1 MKLPAVISSDW
12 HLTANPR
19 DEYRWGLIDWLIS
32 IQPKWEAETLC
43 ILGDLTDAKD
53 HHGADLVNR
62 IVTSIYRL
70 LAVYKRVIILMG
82 NHDYQKEGH
91 AFFGFLSMIPGV
103 TFVTRPLDT
112 SAEGSSC
119 LFLPHTKTPAA
130 DWAGWDFSHFETVFM
145 HQTFKG
151 AKASNG
157 QEMDGE
163 PMPDLTAAGRVL
175 SGDIHV
181 PQKIGPLEYVGSP
194 YHVHF
199 GDRFK
204 PRCLVLGFGGR
215 DKVDE
220 IKYSTISRITLEVDS
235 LEGLQRQRLH
245 SGDQVKVRFKLSAA
259 DLFAWRAIR
268 AQAQSWLLG
277 KGVDVQGIE
286 LIAPGVRRRVRVGF
300 DDGGATPEDAVAG
313 YVERE
318 DLGAACLEIGLEIV
332 DATR

>member
-1 MKLPAVISSDW
+1 MKLPAVITTDW

-19 DEYRWGLIDWLIS
+19 DEYRWGLVDWLVTQ
-32 IQPKWEAETLC
+32 QPKWEAETLC

-53 HHGADLVNR
+53 HHGAELVNR
-62 IVTSIYRL
+62 IV
-70 LAVYKRVIILMG
+70 LAVTRLSTFYRRIIILMG
-82 NHDYQKEGH
+82 NHDYLRAGH
-91 AFFGFLSMIPGV
+91 AFFGFLSTIPGV
-103 TFVTRPLDT
+103 TFVTAPLDT
-112 SAEGSSC
+112 SAEGAAC

-130 DWAGWDFSHFETVFM
+130 DWAGFDFSHFEFVFM

-163 PMPDLTAAGRVL
+163 PMPDLSQAGRVL

-215 DKVDE
+215 GKVDE
-220 IKYSTISRITLEVDS
+220 IRYSTISRITLDVDS
-235 LEGLQRQRLH
+235 LAALQRQRLH
-245 SGDQVKVRFKLSAA
+245 GGDQVKVRFKLSAA

-268 AQAQSWLLG
+268 AQAQSWLQG
-277 KGVDVQGIE
+277 KGVDVHGIE
-286 LIAPGVRRRVRVGF
+286 LIAPGPRRRVRVGF
-300 DDGGATPEDAVAG
+300 DDGGTTPAEVLQG

-318 DLGAACLEIGLEIV
+318 DLGAECLDVGLEIIY
-332 DATR
+332 ATR

>member
-1 MKLPAVISSDW
+1 MKLPAVITTDW

-19 DEYRWGLIDWLIS
+19 DEYRWGLVDWLITQ
-32 IQPKWEAETLC
+32 QPKWEAETLC

-53 HHGADLVNR
+53 HHGAELVNR
-62 IVTSIYRL
+62 IV
-70 LAVYKRVIILMG
+70 LAVTRLSTFYRRIIILMG
-82 NHDYQKEGH
+82 NHDYLRAGH
-91 AFFGFLSMIPGV
+91 AFFSFLSTIPGV
-103 TFVTRPLDT
+103 TFVTKPLDT
-112 SAEGSSC
+112 CAEGAAC

-130 DWAGWDFSHFETVFM
+130 DWAGFDFSYFEFVFM

-163 PMPDLTAAGRVL
+163 PMPDLSQAGRVL

-199 GDRFK
+199 GDRFR

-215 DKVDE
+215 GKVDE
-220 IKYSTISRITLEVDS
+220 IRYSTISRVTLDVDS
-235 LEGLQRQRLH
+235 LAALRGQRLH
-245 SGDQVKVRFKLSAA
+245 EGDQVKVRFKLSAA

-268 AQAQSWLLG
+268 AQAQSWLQD
-277 KGVDVQGIE
+277 KGVDVHGIE
-286 LIAPGVRRRVRVGF
+286 LIAPGARRRVRVGF
-300 DDGGATPEDAVAG
+300 DDGGTTPEAVIQG

-318 DLGAACLEIGLEIV
+318 DLGADCLDIGLEII
-332 DATR
+332 DASR